1 MNLRLPILF
10 LFFLTIL
17 TACEKLLIEK
27 DENNTNEN
35 NFELLWTTL
44 DRNYSFFEFKKIDWD
59 SIYSVYRP
67 EINNNLS
74 DRELFDKMAEML
86 NELRDGH
93 VNLYSDFDESRNLEW
108 YSQYPSNF
116 NSTILERNYLGDDF
130 IKIGNFLVTI
140 IDSVGYIY
148 NGSFSEKTREIDV
161 DKIIDKLHGTKGIVF
176 DIRNNS
182 GGFGSTGEIIAS
194 RFADRQ
200 RLVSYTLYKSGPRH
214 GDFTTPQPN
223 YAFPKGERQFTGKV
237 VVLTNRRTYSATNDF
252 VLYMSVFPHITVMG
266 DTTGGG
272 GGTPYDYELLN
283 GWRFR
288 FPRTMTISPN
298 GFNVEHGIP
307 PAIHV
312 ILTRGDEQRGI
323 DTILEAAIRFIRS
336 TGH

>member
-1 MNLRLPILF
+1 MHWRLPILF
-10 LFFLTIL
+10 FSIL
-17 TACEKLLIEK
+17 TVITSCEKLLIEK

-44 DRNYSFFEFKKIDWD
+44 DRNYSFFEFKRIDWD
-59 SIYSVYRP
+59 SIYMVYRP
-67 EINNNLS
+67 QINNSLS

-93 VNLYSDFDESRNLEW
+93 VNLYSGFDESRNLEW

-116 NSTILERNYLGDDF
+116 NSTILEKNYLGDDF
-130 IKIGNFLVTI
+130 IKIGNFSVTI

-148 NGSFSEKTREIDV
+148 NGSFSEITREKEI
-161 DKIIDKLHGTKGIVF
+161 DKIIDKLYGTRGIVF

-182 GGFGSTGEIIAS
+182 GGFSSTGEIIAS

-200 RLVSYTLYKSGPRH
+200 RLVSYTLYKSGPGH

-223 YAFPKGERQFTGKV
+223 YVTPKGEKQFTGKV

-252 VLYMSVFPHITVMG
+252 VLYMSAFPHTTVMG

-288 FPRTMTISPN
+288 FPRTMTITPD

-307 PAIHV
+307 PSIPV
-312 ILTRGDEQRGI
+312 NITRIDERRGI
-323 DTILEAAIRFIRS
+323 DTILEAAISFIRS
-336 TGH
+336 AGH